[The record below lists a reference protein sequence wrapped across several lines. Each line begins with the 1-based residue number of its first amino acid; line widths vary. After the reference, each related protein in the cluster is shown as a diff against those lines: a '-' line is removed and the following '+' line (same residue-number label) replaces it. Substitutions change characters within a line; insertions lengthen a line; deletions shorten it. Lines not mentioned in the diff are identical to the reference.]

1 MRAVL
6 QRVSRA
12 AVHIGGETHSRI
24 GLGQL
29 ILLGVEKPDQPE
41 DADYLARKAFELRI
55 FEDPA
60 GKMNL
65 AASEVGGSFLVVSQF
80 TLVASLSRG
89 RRPSFDAAAPPAQAV
104 PLYER
109 FVNALRACGGE
120 VQTGVFGARMEIE
133 LINDGPVT
141 LILETLDDGRRDA
154 VDR

>member
-6 QRVSRA
+6 QRVKRA
-12 AVHIGGETHSRI
+12 SVQIEGRIHSRI

-29 ILLGVEKPDQPE
+29 ILLGVEKIDGPE
-41 DADYLARKAFELRI
+41 AAELLARKAYDLRI

-65 AASEVGGSFLVVSQF
+65 AAQEVGGSFLVVSQF
-80 TLVASLSRG
+80 TLAASLRG
-89 RRPSFDAAAPPAQAV
+89 RRPSFDSAAPPQQAI
-104 PLYER
+104 PLYEL
-109 FVNALRACGGE
+109 FVNALRACGAE

-141 LILETLDDGRRDA
+141 LILETPDDGRRDA